1 MTVGRRKEEKVVEL
15 DAGSASET
23 AGDHDQDLP
32 GFQRPGDGFG
42 RRWTRGWRRRRRRDG
57 DRTPGGSGA
66 GPRSHERDP
75 AERAGNHR
83 LPAKVCR
90 ELRDLWRVS
99 GWKRL

>member
-1 MTVGRRKEEKVVEL
+1 MTVGRRKEAVVEL

-42 RRWTRGWRRRRRRDG
+42 RRWTRGWRRRRRRRWRRDG
-57 DRTPGGSGA
+57 DRTPGGSGAGA

-90 ELRDLWRVS
+90 ELRTTC
-99 GWKRL
+99 GA